1 MTARHPTI
9 ADEILRTIQA
19 RGPQD
24 LDDLTKVVV
33 DAGLTRAKDPRR
45 AVTAAIDI
53 HPAFLRDWDGRWCSI
68 DDQLN
73 GTIFTRR
80 PTPLELY
87 YGVILMVEDLHLVE
101 RLAMRG
107 RPHIGGGEVHLD
119 YAGDFFDL
127 DEPDGPE
134 DDSDTEGF
142 RDDDELGRYDAD
154 RAALDEMRYL
164 RLLDGPPG
172 WLPSVRVDGLIG
184 ITFRDGAIEAVALD
198 RRDVRGP
205 QVGLAG
211 SRIVALARRFIG
223 PDPSWFGPPAVTIE
237 ELLELVAT
245 EAPEILR
252 RPLPPLSE
260 VIERA
265 GLEVVGGMVGHLG
278 TDWEAIELAPPVTP
292 QEAWGFDPPDTPA

>member
-1 MTARHPTI
+1 MARHQTI
-9 ADEILRTIQA
+9 ADEVLRTIKEE
-19 RGPQD
+19 GPQD
-24 LDDLTKVVV
+24 LDDLTRVVV

-45 AVTAAIDI
+45 AVTSAIDI

-73 GTIFTRR
+73 GTIFTRQ

-87 YGVILMVEDLHLVE
+87 FGVILMVEDLHLVE
-101 RLAMRG
+101 RLVLRG

-127 DEPDGPE
+127 DELDGTE
-134 DDSDTEGF
+134 DDSDTGGF
-142 RDDDELGRYDAD
+142 RDDDELRRYDAD

-184 ITFRDGAIEAVALD
+184 VTFSDGAIGAVALD

-205 QVGLAG
+205 QVSLAG
-211 SRIVALARRFIG
+211 SRIGALARRFIG
-223 PDPSWFGPPAVTIE
+223 PDPSWFGPPAVAIE
-237 ELLELVAT
+237 DLLELVAT

-252 RPLPPLSE
+252 RPLPPLSQ

-265 GLEVVGGMVGHLG
+265 GLEVVDGLVGHPG
-278 TDWEAIELAPPVTP
+278 TDWAAVAVQPSVTP